1 MTFDYETLHAE
12 ITALRNKQLFFV
24 GGAPKSG
31 TTWLQILL
39 DQHPTIS
46 CSGEGHFPTALIP
59 RLLGAASDYNRHI
72 AWKNE
77 TVFNEISGYPQLA
90 QKHIAYIVASAIA
103 LQLSAQLEDP
113 TIQMIGEKTPDN
125 VRYFPMLQGAFPK
138 AKFVQIVRDGRDCAV
153 SGWFHNL
160 RATPEWTRETFAS
173 IDAYV
178 DTFAQEW
185 AENVSAG
192 SRFGAARPNSYL
204 AIRYEDLVQDPAPVL
219 ARLLEFLGAP
229 ADQKTVSACIAAGSF
244 RKLSGGRAPGEENR
258 GSFFRKG
265 LPGDW
270 RNHLT
275 SRAKNA
281 FEDKAGE
288 WLTQFGYAA

>member
-39 DQHPTIS
+39 DQHPAIS

-59 RLLGAASDYNRHI
+59 RLFSAASEYNRHI

-77 TVFNEISGYPQLA
+77 TVFSEMAGYPQLA
-90 QKHIAYIVASAIA
+90 QKHVAYLVASAIA
-103 LQLSAQLEDP
+103 LQLSAQPHDP
-113 TIQMIGEKTPDN
+113 AIRHIGEKTPDN
-125 VRYFPMLQGAFPK
+125 VRYFPMLQGAFPG

-160 RATPEWTRETFAS
+160 RATPEWTRNTFAS

-178 DTFAQEW
+178 DNFAQEW

-192 SRFGAARPNSYL
+192 SHFGAARPHSYL
-204 AIRYEDLVQDPAPVL
+204 AIRYEDLVADPAPVL
-219 ARLLEFLGAP
+219 ERLLAFLGATAEP
-229 ADQKTVSACIAAGSF
+229 DTIATCLAAGSF
-244 RKLSGGRAPGEENR
+244 ERLSGGRSPGNENR
-258 GSFFRKG
+258 DSFFRKG

-275 SRAKNA
+275 ARTKHA
-281 FEDKAGE
+281 FEAKAGE
-288 WLTQFGYAA
+288 WLTQYGYA